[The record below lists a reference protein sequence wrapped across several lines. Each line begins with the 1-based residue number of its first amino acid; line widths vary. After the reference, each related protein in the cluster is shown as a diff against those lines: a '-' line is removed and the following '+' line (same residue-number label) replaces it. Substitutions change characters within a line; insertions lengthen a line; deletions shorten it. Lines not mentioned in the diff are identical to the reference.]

1 MEVLRGAINGID
13 TVNEGSLVSG
23 SEPRGGSESLLEEI
37 RNHVSNMELS
47 EPIWKT

>member
-1 MEVLRGAINGID
+1 MELILEMKKG
-13 TVNEGSLVSG
+13 LVSR

-47 EPIWKT
+47 ELIWRTC